1 MMPRV
6 IDARHAGA
14 YRVWLRFDDG
24 LSGEIDLQEEL
35 WGPVFD
41 PLWDVA
47 EFAQLRADP
56 ELETVVWP
64 NGADFAPEFLYD
76 RLKATLA
83 AKDAAE

>member
-1 MMPRV
+1 MMPRL

-24 LSGEIDLQEEL
+24 LTGEIDLEDEL

-41 PLWDVA
+41 SLRDVTK
-47 EFAQLRADP
+47 FSQLRADP

-64 NGADFAPEFLYD
+64 NGADFAPEFLYG

-83 AKDAAE
+83 ARDAAE

>member
-1 MMPRV
+1 MMPRL

-14 YRVWLRFDDG
+14 HRVWLRFDDG
-24 LSGEIDLQEEL
+24 LTGEIDLEDEL

-41 PLWDVA
+41 SLKDVTK
-47 EFAQLRADP
+47 FSQLRADP

-64 NGADFAPEFLYD
+64 NGADFAPEFLHD

-83 AKDAAE
+83 ARDAAE